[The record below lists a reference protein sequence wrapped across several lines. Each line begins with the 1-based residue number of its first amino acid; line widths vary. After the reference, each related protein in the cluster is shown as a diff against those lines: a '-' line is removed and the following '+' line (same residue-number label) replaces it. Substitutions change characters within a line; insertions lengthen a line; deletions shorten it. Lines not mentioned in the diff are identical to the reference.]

1 MRSTRLTAAGA
12 ITAAVVLG
20 LTGTATAHGGGGG
33 DGDVET
39 IRIQDDCDPTTFAG
53 VPGGCVGDGDTTFDE
68 LVEELIEDGEH
79 GKWRFHPDETHI
91 DHDEA
96 LHARN
101 QGGEFHTFTMVDEFG
116 PGCVPEI
123 NELLGL
129 GDEPVPAICTT
140 PGFFAELIPP
150 GVTVEVGDLA
160 PGVYRFLCLIHPWMT
175 STVEVRHD

>member
-20 LTGTATAHGGGGG
+20 LAGTATAHGGA
-33 DGDVET
+33 DDAET
-39 IRIQDDCDPTTFAG
+39 IRIQDDCDPKTFAE

-96 LHARN
+96 LHAHN

-116 PGCVPEI
+116 AGCVPEI

-129 GDEPVPAICTT
+129 GDEPVPEICAT
-140 PGFFAELIPP
+140 PAFFTELIPP
-150 GVTVEVGDLA
+150 GVTVEVDHLA
-160 PGVYRFLCLIHPWMT
+160 PGVYRFLCLIHPWMK
-175 STVEVRHD
+175 STVEVERD